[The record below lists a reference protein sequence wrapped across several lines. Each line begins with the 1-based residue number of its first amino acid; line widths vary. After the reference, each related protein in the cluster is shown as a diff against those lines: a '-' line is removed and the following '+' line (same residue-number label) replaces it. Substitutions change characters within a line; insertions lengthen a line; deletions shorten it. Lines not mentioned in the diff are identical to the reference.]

1 MQVMRYCSS
10 FYGKRYGFLFP
21 RKWNSY
27 LKPSRWIYVSLDNTH
42 TYSTYTCTATR
53 FLAFSHLYCLMTSI
67 LHYFKSS
74 FFVNWKFLLI
84 NEVQFLWTFFE
95 ILFFNV
101 FYYEIKFTYMW
112 NSAEMWSYIV
122 TGNVFNTFCNI

>member
-1 MQVMRYCSS
+1 MASDMNS
-10 FYGKRYGFLFP
+10 F
-21 RKWNSY
+21 S
-27 LKPSRWIYVSLDNTH
+27 PSNEIFIVSLPDVVHVCIYVSLDNTH
-42 TYSTYTCTATR
+42 TYSTYTRTATK
-53 FLAFSHLYCLMTSI
+53 FLAFSHLYCLITSI

-74 FFVNWKFLLI
+74 VFVIWKFLLI

-101 FYYEIKFTYMW
+101 FYYEIKFTYMR

-122 TGNVFNTFCNI
+122 TCNVSNTFCNM